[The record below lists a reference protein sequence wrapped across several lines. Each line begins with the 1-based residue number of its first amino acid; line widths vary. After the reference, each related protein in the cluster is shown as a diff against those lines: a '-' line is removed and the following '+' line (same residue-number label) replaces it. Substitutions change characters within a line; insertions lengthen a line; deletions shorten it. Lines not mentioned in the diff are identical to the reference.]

1 MTHEQEIS
9 RILQEHNFP
18 MEKILFYPREICFYN
33 KETKELQE
41 VTIASHINRY
51 KMSLLSTGSESL
63 MNDFRARVRKSEKT
77 IIYILDA
84 SPCFYPAIKNN
95 SFEFVKVVFV
105 RS

>member
-1 MTHEQEIS
+1 
-9 RILQEHNFP
+9 
-18 MEKILFYPREICFYN
+18 
-33 KETKELQE
+33 
-41 VTIASHINRY
+41 
-51 KMSLLSTGSESL
+51 MSLLSTGSETL

-95 SFEFVKVVFV
+95 AFDFVRVVFV